1 MRSHTANRRAS
12 SALGSQL
19 SSSSRRRLQRRA
31 SLYCGTNGCASFLD
45 VDPLTGDAVCR
56 ICGFRR
62 PA

>member
-1 MRSHTANRRAS
+1 MRSHTASRRAS
-12 SALGSQL
+12 STLGSQL

-45 VDPLTGDAVCR
+45 VDPMTGDAVCR